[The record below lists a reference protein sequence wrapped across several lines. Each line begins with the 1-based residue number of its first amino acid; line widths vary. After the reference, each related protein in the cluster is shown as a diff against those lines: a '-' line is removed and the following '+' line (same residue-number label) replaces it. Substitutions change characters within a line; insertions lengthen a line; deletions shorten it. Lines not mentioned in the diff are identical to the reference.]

1 MSTEDAKYFP
11 FRRKVPQYDAR
22 TMSTWTHDGELFTLA
37 RRELF
42 SAVLGDVMDQ
52 MGLLRQFLPP
62 GVGPISPS
70 MVMVG
75 RAMTALEA
83 DCVEVRQGPAA
94 KPFGLML
101 EALDSLQ
108 PGEVYVA
115 AGPPGGYAQWGELM
129 SLRAKTLGAV
139 GAVMNGY
146 HRDTNGILAL
156 DFPTFSSG
164 AWAQDQGPRGKVIDY
179 RVAVDFG
186 QARIHPGDIL
196 FGDRDG
202 VCVIPQAAEVEVF
215 RRALE
220 KARGEQ
226 TVRKAIEGG
235 MSAVMAF
242 EKYGIL

>member
-1 MSTEDAKYFP
+1 
-11 FRRKVPQYDAR
+11 
-22 TMSTWTHDGELFTLA
+22 MSTWSHDQELFALA
-37 RRELF
+37 KRELF

-52 MGLLRQFLPP
+52 MGLMRQFLPP

-75 RAMTALEA
+75 RAMTVLES
-83 DCVEVRQGPAA
+83 DCVEIRSGPAA

-101 EALDSLQ
+101 EALDDLK

-115 AGPPGGYAQWGELM
+115 AGAACAYAQWGELM
-129 SLRAKTLGAV
+129 ATRAKHLGAV

-179 RVAVDFG
+179 RVALDFG
-186 QARIHPGDIL
+186 QARIQPGDIL

-202 VCVIPQAAEVEVF
+202 VCVIPRAAETEVF
-215 RRALE
+215 QRALV

-226 TVRKAIEGG
+226 TVRQAIEGG

>member
-1 MSTEDAKYFP
+1 
-11 FRRKVPQYDAR
+11 
-22 TMSTWTHDGELFTLA
+22 MSTWSHDQELFALA
-37 RRELF
+37 KRELF

-52 MGLLRQFLPP
+52 MGLMRQFLPP

-75 RAMTALEA
+75 RAMTVLES
-83 DCVEVRQGPAA
+83 DCIEIRSGPAA

-101 EALDSLQ
+101 EALDDLK

-115 AGPPGGYAQWGELM
+115 AGAACAYAQWGELM
-129 SLRAKTLGAV
+129 ATRAKHLGAV

-179 RVAVDFG
+179 RVALDFG
-186 QARIHPGDIL
+186 QVRIQPGDIL

-202 VCVIPQAAEVEVF
+202 VCVIPQSAETEVF
-215 RRALE
+215 HRALE

-226 TVRKAIEGG
+226 TVRQAIESG

>member
-1 MSTEDAKYFP
+1 
-11 FRRKVPQYDAR
+11 
-22 TMSTWTHDGELFTLA
+22 MSTWSHDQELFALA
-37 RRELF
+37 KRELF

-52 MGLLRQFLPP
+52 MGLMRQFLPP

-75 RAMTALEA
+75 RAMTVLES
-83 DCVEVRQGPAA
+83 DCVEIRSGPAA

-101 EALDSLQ
+101 EALDDLK

-115 AGPPGGYAQWGELM
+115 AGAACAYAQWGELM
-129 SLRAKTLGAV
+129 ATRAKHLGAV

-179 RVAVDFG
+179 RVALDFG
-186 QARIHPGDIL
+186 QARIQPGDIL

-202 VCVIPQAAEVEVF
+202 VCVIPRAAETEVF
-215 RRALE
+215 HRALE

-226 TVRKAIEGG
+226 TVRQAIEGG